1 MAFAPTFPERL
12 RAAAARTAL
21 DQSDIAYLVG
31 ANPRTVARWL
41 AEGGAAPRTDVRR
54 RALEVIAVLEQ
65 LSGVLTPQAAH
76 DWLYSPNA
84 ALGHDKP
91 IDLLADGQ
99 WRKVLGMISAMG
111 EGVFV

>member
-12 RAAAARTAL
+12 RAAAAHTDL
-21 DQSDIAYLVG
+21 DQGDIAYLVG

-41 AEGGAAPRTDVRR
+41 AEDGSAPRTDVRR

-65 LSGVLTPQAAH
+65 LSGVLTSQAGH
-76 DWLYSPNA
+76 DWLFSPNP
-84 ALGHDKP
+84 ALGHEKP